1 VNAQDPVVATSV
13 GAGVVA
19 TVVAVYNYKT
29 TLQWIGVLGL
39 MASATNFALSYD
51 SPDAILKDVQ
61 QTWAKLTSGL
71 PRASTASRKIQPKI
85 QPVLPTLAAG
95 TAQAASSD
103 AEKQLVATPVVD
115 SSSAGLDGGEESAGK
130 VTDTA

>member
-1 VNAQDPVVATSV
+1 VVATSV

-19 TVVAVYNYKT
+19 AVVAVYNYKT
-29 TLQWIGVLGL
+29 TLQWIGVVGL

-51 SPDAILKDVQ
+51 SPDAMLKDVQ

-71 PRASTASRKIQPKI
+71 SRPATTARRIQPNI
-85 QPVLPTLAAG
+85 QPVLPTRAAG
-95 TAQAASSD
+95 AAQAA

-115 SSSAGLDGGEESAGK
+115 SSSAGRDDRDESAGK
-130 VTDTA
+130 VTDTT